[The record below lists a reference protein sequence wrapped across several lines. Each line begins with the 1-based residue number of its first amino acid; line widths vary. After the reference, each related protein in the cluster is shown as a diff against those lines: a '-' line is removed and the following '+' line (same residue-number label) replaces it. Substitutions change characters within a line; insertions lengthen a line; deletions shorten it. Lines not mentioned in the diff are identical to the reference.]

1 MAEDLNEY
9 FSSVFTKEDIG
20 SLPLPARKFEGDASQ
35 NLGQLFV
42 TPEMISNK
50 IQMMKTN
57 KSPGVDG
64 ITPKLLKE
72 IVNEISTPLA
82 FFFNISLKEGIV
94 PAEWKEANVTPLFK
108 KGSRSKTE
116 NYRPVSLTSVLC
128 TLLET
133 FIRDHMVDFLV
144 KNK

>member
-1 MAEDLNEY
+1 MAEDMNEY
-9 FSSVFTKEDIG
+9 FSSVFTEEDIS
-20 SLPLPARKFEGDASQ
+20 SLPLPARKFEGDESN

-50 IQMMKTN
+50 LDDERKYIISQ
-57 KSPGVDG
+57 
-64 ITPKLLKE
+64 KLLME
-72 IVNEISTPLA
+72 IVNETSIPLA
-82 FFFNISLKEGIV
+82 NYYNLSLKEGIV
-94 PAEWKEANVTPLFK
+94 PAEWKDANVTPLFK

-128 TLLET
+128 KSLVT

>member
-1 MAEDLNEY
+1 MHNTEL
-9 FSSVFTKEDIG
+9 
-20 SLPLPARKFEGDASQ
+20 LP
-35 NLGQLFV
+35 
-42 TPEMISNK
+42 
-50 IQMMKTN
+50 
-57 KSPGVDG
+57 
-64 ITPKLLKE
+64 
-72 IVNEISTPLA
+72 
-82 FFFNISLKEGIV
+82 FFHFKEGIV

-128 TLLET
+128 KLLEI